1 MSPCLKLSGKA
12 RCTNSGRLKWRGA
25 QVNGRDAK
33 DGIPGRGNG
42 LGKHPEVRNSDV
54 GPGINSVW
62 RLVESS
68 GGACRSSLRPILKP
82 ACPGRVSEASE
93 SEEIFDAGQRGFPG
107 GSDGK
112 ESVCNAGDL
121 GSVLKL
127 GNSLGEGNGYP
138 LQSSCLENSMDRGA
152 WQATVHGVTKSR
164 TRLSD

>member
-1 MSPCLKLSGKA
+1 MSPCLKSSGKA

-25 QVNGRDAK
+25 QVKGRDAK

-42 LGKHPEVRNSDV
+42 LGKHPEERNSDV

-62 RLVESS
+62 QHVESS
-68 GGACRSSLRPILKP
+68 GGAYRSSMKPILKP

-93 SEEIFDAGQRGFPG
+93 SEEVFDVGQRGFPG

-112 ESVCNAGDL
+112 ESVCNARDL

-127 GNSLGEGNGYP
+127 GKSLGEGNGYP
-138 LQSSCLENSMDRGA
+138 LQSSCLENPMDRGA
-152 WQATVHGVTKSR
+152 WQATVHGVTKSQ